1 MFEMKYKKDKP
12 FMRALKIISDL
23 LPIPSYTVILI
34 CFFFPFITIKCGT
47 TELVSV
53 TGFDYVVG
61 TDMKEKMKSNEF
73 SKKMQEKLGKD
84 LFDTTQD
91 SSVDEDGNPKK
102 TEGLPVPAETADEK
116 NSRIAMMIM
125 MGIPFLM
132 AIAGLIF
139 SFIRIK
145 RKGLLHIIFSA
156 IGFLVLLIFG
166 IIIKSS
172 SELNAVSSMAD
183 GMGGGMISIGMGTAY
198 YMATILFLL
207 IIMFFGMEKYLKN
220 LYKEEQEIREEALDE
235 FLTKD

>member
-1 MFEMKYKKDKP
+1 
-12 FMRALKIISDL
+12 MRALKIISDI

-61 TDMKEKMKSNEF
+61 TDIKEKTKNNEF
-73 SKKMQEKLGKD
+73 SKKLEKQLGKD
-84 LFDTTQD
+84 LFGAAGSDLD
-91 SSVDEDGNPKK
+91 SLDVDEDGNPIKA
-102 TEGLPVPAETADEK
+102 EALPLPEETQDEK
-116 NSRIAMMIM
+116 NSRIVMMIM

-139 SFIRIK
+139 SFVKVK
-145 RKGLLHIIFSA
+145 RKGLLHIVFSS
-156 IGFLVLLIFG
+156 IGFIILLVFG

-172 SELNAVSSMAD
+172 DELNAISSMAD
-183 GMGGGMISIGMGTAY
+183 GMGGGMITIGMGTAY

-207 IIMFFGMEKYLKN
+207 IIMFFGMLKYLKN
-220 LYKEEQEIREEALDE
+220 LYKEEQAVREEALDE
-235 FLTKD
+235 FLTKE

>member
-1 MFEMKYKKDKP
+1 
-12 FMRALKIISDL
+12 MRALKIISDL

-61 TDMKEKMKSNEF
+61 TDMKKKMESNEF
-73 SKKMQEKLGKD
+73 SKKMKEKLGKD
-84 LFDTTQD
+84 LFDTPAYGED
-91 SSVDEDGNPKK
+91 SLVTDEDGNPKK
-102 TEGLPVPAETADEK
+102 TEKLALPEETSDEK
-116 NSRIAMMIM
+116 NSRITMMIM

-132 AIAGLIF
+132 AIMGLIF
-139 SFIRIK
+139 SFVKIK
-145 RKGLLHIIFSA
+145 RKGLLHIVFSA
-156 IGFLVLLIFG
+156 IGFLILLIFG

-235 FLTKD
+235 FLSKD

>member
-1 MFEMKYKKDKP
+1 
-12 FMRALKIISDL
+12 MRALKIISDL

-61 TDMKEKMKSNEF
+61 TDIKEKTKNNEF
-73 SKKMQEKLGKD
+73 SKKLEKQLGKD
-84 LFDTTQD
+84 LFGAAGSDLD
-91 SSVDEDGNPKK
+91 SLDVDEDGNPIKA
-102 TEGLPVPAETADEK
+102 EGLPFPEETQDEK
-116 NSRIAMMIM
+116 NSRIVMMIM

-139 SFIRIK
+139 SFVKVK
-145 RKGLLHIIFSA
+145 RKGLVHIVFSS
-156 IGFLVLLIFG
+156 IGFMVLLVFG

-172 SELNAVSSMAD
+172 DELNAISSMAD
-183 GMGGGMISIGMGTAY
+183 GMGGGMITIGMGTAY

-207 IIMFFGMEKYLKN
+207 VIMFFGMLKYLKN
-220 LYKEEQEIREEALDE
+220 LYKEEQAVREEALDE
-235 FLTKD
+235 FLTKE

>member
-1 MFEMKYKKDKP
+1 
-12 FMRALKIISDL
+12 MRALKIISDL

-91 SSVDEDGNPKK
+91 SSAVDEDGNPKK
-102 TEGLPVPAETADEK
+102 TEGLPLPAETADEK

-220 LYKEEQEIREEALDE
+220 FYKEEQEIREEALDE